1 MPDSYR
7 YTKGKTIFSGGDIG
21 MNAINVSDLKPDLQ
35 FKSDVVIDKT
45 FLLLTPL
52 VPVSQKLIDA
62 LNDWSFTQIFTDD
75 APAQNQET
83 QKTVS
88 LSEIETQ
95 SEEAVAPRRID
106 LSETESVSIE
116 DITGESLNSGSPAGT
131 SVKRALD
138 IASGRTA
145 PDVALQSAG
154 AGIPNVSDTDEQRI
168 TLVKNVYNE
177 YLKYIESVYT
187 YYATN
192 RKINMEDL
200 STTVEE
206 LCRFIK
212 DNRQYV
218 LRIQAEGRKENI
230 NFLIPHSLNSTI
242 LAIIIA
248 MELRYTITQMV
259 ELGTACILHEIGMIR
274 LPPQLY
280 MTDRILTPSEK
291 KVLFTHPLQTYNILK
306 SIGFPLQICLGAL
319 DHHERENG
327 SGYPRKLESE
337 KISRYGKIIAVACAY
352 EAASSKRAYK
362 EAKTTS
368 SAMIEMLRDN
378 NRNFD
383 ASVIRA
389 LFANLS
395 LYPIGSY
402 VFLSNGK
409 CAQVV
414 DVVPESPQNPVVKVI
429 AGTNGGKQEMI
440 NTANTDI
447 KIMRAMDNKEVA
459 DILKYLKT
467 ESA

>member
-1 MPDSYR
+1 
-7 YTKGKTIFSGGDIG
+7 

-62 LNDWSFTQIFTDD
+62 LNDWSFTQVFTDD
-75 APAQNQET
+75 APVQNQET

-88 LSEIETQ
+88 LSEIETKPA
-95 SEEAVAPRRID
+95 EPAPIRKID
-106 LSETESVSIE
+106 LSETESISIE
-116 DITGESLNSGSPAGT
+116 DITGDTENSASSIGD

-138 IASGRTA
+138 IANGRITTGTA
-145 PDVALQSAG
+145 PSA
-154 AGIPNVSDTDEQRI
+154 AASAIPSATDTDGQRM

-218 LRIQAEGRKENI
+218 LRIQAERPKEKI
-230 NFLIPHSLNSTI
+230 NFLILHSLNSTI

-248 MELRYTITQMV
+248 MELRFTITQMI

-291 KVLFTHPLQTYNILK
+291 KLLFTHPLQTYNILK

-352 EAASSKRAYK
+352 EAASSKRTYK
-362 EAKTTS
+362 EAKTTNT
-368 SAMIEMLRDN
+368 AMIEMLQDN

-383 ASVIRA
+383 SSVIRA
-389 LFANLS
+389 LLANLS

-409 CAQVV
+409 SAQVV
-414 DVVPESPQNPVVKVI
+414 DVAPESPQNPVVKLI
-429 AGTNGGKQEMI
+429 AGTNGGKEETI
-440 NTANTDI
+440 YTANTDV
-447 KIMRAMDNKEVA
+447 KILRAMDNKEVA